1 MVNVLFDLSRNNV
14 HLNIIYVLTTID
26 HHHSP
31 RPKQWVVFEIALK
44 VTINLRKLHI
54 LTIKWLIENKY
65 TAWGSMWKAT
75 GTLTNLNICSYTIIF
90 FSFNSFYGF
99 IDSML
104 FRIFMIILYNNCLDF
119 QVFMTQTFILLNR
132 QFLSINVSWET
143 TNDLKMAFE

>member
-26 HHHSP
+26 HHSP

-104 FRIFMIILYNNCLDF
+104 FRIFIIILYNNCLDF

-132 QFLSINVSWET
+132 QFLSINVSWKT
-143 TNDLKMAFE
+143 TNELNMAFE